1 MRRPPRD
8 QLISGAGFPL
18 ARHTRLNTV
27 LSRTLTLRGA
37 SVILAASEITSQQR
51 VAKKVAHNFAT
62 ATPVSQLLTAR
73 KNVVKLKQ

>member
-37 SVILAASEITSQQR
+37 SVILAASEITSQQLGFR
-51 VAKKVAHNFAT
+51 IAT
-62 ATPVSQLLTAR
+62 NPTILTFGRLLGD
-73 KNVVKLKQ
+73 K